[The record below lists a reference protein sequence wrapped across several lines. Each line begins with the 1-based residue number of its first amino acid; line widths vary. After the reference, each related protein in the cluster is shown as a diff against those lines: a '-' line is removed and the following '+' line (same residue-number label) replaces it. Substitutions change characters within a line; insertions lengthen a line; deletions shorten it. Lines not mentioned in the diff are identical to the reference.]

1 MSSLEQDQ
9 ERSKSSSGER
19 IAGSSRVVNE
29 RLLQRE
35 RGFAIVQDAAHA
47 GTRWAADL
55 GVGRALAGAKVA
67 KVAKAAIDGRG
78 RS

>member
-1 MSSLEQDQ
+1 MNGA
-9 ERSKSSSGER
+9 SSSE
-19 IAGSSRVVNE
+19 
-29 RLLQRE
+29 RE

-67 KVAKAAIDGRG
+67 KVAIDGRG